1 MRIDITPR
9 ACYHSIM
16 ADPMAPDTADFP
28 LEPARARAR
37 AIDAWCLYDVANSAF
52 ATSVVAAILPV
63 YFAAVAAHTMPA
75 NIATARWGYASAVA
89 MLGSGLAGPL
99 VGAWADR
106 HRMRKRLLG
115 ACVVIGTAGTAGL
128 ALVPAGP
135 WFPLLA
141 LFAVAFLAFA
151 VGNALYDSLLPA
163 VADPGDMHRVSARG
177 FAWGY
182 WGGGV
187 LLAVNLAWILFPK
200 RFGLANVDAATRL
213 SFASVA
219 VWWLGFSIPLFR
231 RVQEPHEE
239 RVLDD
244 RSANPLTEV
253 WATLRS
259 LGGRPELLRF
269 LIAFWLYSDGIGTI
283 VKMATVYGSEVGIGR
298 NDLIGSLLMVQ
309 FVAAP
314 TSLLFGRLARRL
326 GPQRS
331 VALGLAGYVA
341 ITVLGFY
348 MTRPIH
354 FWMLAAL
361 VALFQGGTQALSR
374 SMFASLVPR
383 RRMSELFGFY
393 SVSEKLSGVVGPLLF
408 GVVAQVSGKG
418 RFAVITLLPFFV
430 VGAWLLLTVDLDA
443 GRRRA
448 EAEDAAG

>member
-1 MRIDITPR
+1 
-9 ACYHSIM
+9 
-16 ADPMAPDTADFP
+16 
-28 LEPARARAR
+28 
-37 AIDAWCLYDVANSAF
+37 
-52 ATSVVAAILPV
+52 
-63 YFAAVAAHTMPA
+63 
-75 NIATARWGYASAVA
+75 
-89 MLGSGLAGPL
+89 
-99 VGAWADR
+99 
-106 HRMRKRLLG
+106 
-115 ACVVIGTAGTAGL
+115 
-128 ALVPAGP
+128 
-135 WFPLLA
+135 
-141 LFAVAFLAFA
+141 
-151 VGNALYDSLLPA
+151 ALYDSLLPA

-187 LLAVNLAWILFPK
+187 LLALNLAWILFPK
-200 RFGLANVDAATRL
+200 RFGLANVDTATRL

-219 VWWLGFSIPLFR
+219 VWWLGFSIPLFL
-231 RVQEPHEE
+231 RVHEPHDE
-239 RVLDD
+239 RIGDD

-253 WATLRS
+253 WTTVRS
-259 LGGRPELLRF
+259 LGSRPELLRF

-314 TSLLFGRLARRL
+314 ASLLFGRFARTL

-331 VALGLAGYVA
+331 VALGLVGYVA

-348 MTRPIH
+348 MTRPVH
-354 FWMLAAL
+354 FWLLAVL

-393 SVSEKLSGVVGPLLF
+393 SVSEKLSGVIGPLLF
-408 GVVAQVSGKG
+408 AVVAQVSGKG
-418 RFAVITLLPFFV
+418 RFAVLTLLPFFV
-430 VGAWLLLTVDLDA
+430 VGAWLLLTVNLDA

>member
-1 MRIDITPR
+1 
-9 ACYHSIM
+9 M
-16 ADPMAPDTADFP
+16 AGPGTTPDTAAR
-28 LEPARARAR
+28 ERARAV
-37 AIDAWCLYDVANSAF
+37 DAWCLYDVANSAF

-63 YFAAVAAHTMPA
+63 YFAAVAARTMPA
-75 NIATARWGYASAVA
+75 NLATAKWGYASALA
-89 MLGSGLAGPL
+89 MLGSGIMGPL
-99 VGAWADR
+99 LGAWADR
-106 HRMRKRLLG
+106 HRMRKKLLG
-115 ACVVIGTAGTAGL
+115 ACVVIGTVSTAGL
-128 ALVPAGP
+128 ALVPSGH

-141 LFAVAFLAFA
+141 LFALAFLTFA

-163 VADPGDMHRVSARG
+163 VAEPADMHRVSARG

-187 LLAVNLAWILFPK
+187 LLAVNLAWILWPR
-200 RFGLANVDAATRL
+200 RFGLHDVDAATRL

-219 VWWLGFSIPLFR
+219 VWWLGFSIPLLR
-231 RVQEPHEE
+231 RVQEPAGEAGP
-239 RVLDD
+239 DD
-244 RSANPLTEV
+244 RPANPLAEV
-253 WATLRS
+253 WHTLRG
-259 LGGRPELLRF
+259 LRARPELLRF

-314 TSLLFGRLARRL
+314 ASLAFGRLARTL

-331 VALGLAGYVA
+331 VAIGLAGYVG

-348 MTRPIH
+348 MTRPLH

-393 SVSEKLSGVVGPLLF
+393 SVSEKLSGVIGPLLF
-408 GVVAQVSGKG
+408 AVVAQVSGKG
-418 RFAVITLLPFFV
+418 RFAVLTLMPFFIG
-430 VGAWLLLTVDLDA
+430 GAWLLLTVDLDG

-448 EAEDAAG
+448 QADDATTDTGS

>member
-1 MRIDITPR
+1 
-9 ACYHSIM
+9 
-16 ADPMAPDTADFP
+16 
-28 LEPARARAR
+28 
-37 AIDAWCLYDVANSAF
+37 
-52 ATSVVAAILPV
+52 
-63 YFAAVAAHTMPA
+63 
-75 NIATARWGYASAVA
+75 
-89 MLGSGLAGPL
+89 
-99 VGAWADR
+99 
-106 HRMRKRLLG
+106 
-115 ACVVIGTAGTAGL
+115 
-128 ALVPAGP
+128 
-135 WFPLLA
+135 
-141 LFAVAFLAFA
+141 
-151 VGNALYDSLLPA
+151 
-163 VADPGDMHRVSARG
+163 MHRVSARG

-187 LLAVNLAWILFPK
+187 LLAVNMAWLLFPK

-231 RVQEPHEE
+231 RVREPADETASE
-239 RVLDD
+239 D
-244 RSANPLTEV
+244 RSANPIAEV

-259 LGGRPELLRF
+259 LGSRPELLRF

-314 TSLLFGRLARRL
+314 ASLLFGRFARTL
-326 GPQRS
+326 GAQRA
-331 VALGLAGYVA
+331 VAIGLAGYVA
-341 ITVLGFY
+341 ITVLGFF

-354 FWMLAAL
+354 FWMLAVL

-393 SVSEKLSGVVGPLLF
+393 SVSEKLSGVIGPLLF

-418 RFAVITLLPFFV
+418 RFAVLTLFPFFV
-430 VGAWLLLTVDLDA
+430 IGAWLLLTVNLDA

>member
-1 MRIDITPR
+1 MRIDITSR

-16 ADPMAPDTADFP
+16 VATSAAP
-28 LEPARARAR
+28 EPVERERAR

-63 YFAAVAAHTMPA
+63 YFAAVAAHTMAP
-75 NIATARWGYASAVA
+75 NLATARWGYASALA
-89 MLGSGLAGPL
+89 MLGSGIAGPL
-99 VGAWADR
+99 LGAWADR
-106 HRMRKRLLG
+106 HGMRKRLLG
-115 ACVVIGTAGTAGL
+115 FCVGIGTAGTAGL
-128 ALVPAGP
+128 ALVPTGH

-163 VADPGDMHRVSARG
+163 VAEPEDMHRVSARG

-187 LLAVNLAWILFPK
+187 LLAVNLAWLLFPK
-200 RFGLANVDAATRL
+200 RFGLANADAATRL

-231 RVQEPHEE
+231 RVHEPVDESG
-239 RVLDD
+239 RDD
-244 RSANPLTEV
+244 RAANPLADV
-253 WATLRS
+253 WVTLRS
-259 LGGRPELLRF
+259 LGSRPELLRF

-314 TSLLFGRLARRL
+314 ASLMFGRFARTL
-326 GPQRS
+326 GAQRT
-331 VALGLAGYVA
+331 VAVGIAGYVA

-354 FWMLAAL
+354 FWMLAVL

-393 SVSEKLSGVVGPLLF
+393 SVSEKLSGVIGPLLF
-408 GVVAQVSGKG
+408 GIVAQVSGKG
-418 RFAVITLLPFFV
+418 RFAVLTLLPFFV
-430 VGAWLLLTVDLDA
+430 VGAWLLLTVNLDA

-448 EAEDAAG
+448 EAEDASV

>member
-1 MRIDITPR
+1 MDAPSPR
-9 ACYHSIM
+9 PEAM
-16 ADPMAPDTADFP
+16 PP
-28 LEPARARAR
+28 ERRR

-63 YFAAVAAHTMPA
+63 YFAAIATRAMPA
-75 NIATARWGYASAVA
+75 NLATAKWGYASAAA

-99 VGAWADR
+99 IGAWADR

-115 ACVVIGTAGTAGL
+115 ACVVIGTACTAGL
-128 ALVPAGP
+128 ALAPPGS
-135 WFPLLA
+135 WLPLLT

-163 VADPGDMHRVSARG
+163 VADPGNMHRVSARG

-187 LLAVNLAWILFPK
+187 LLALNLAWILFPK
-200 RFGLANVDAATRL
+200 RFGLANVDTATRL

-219 VWWLGFSIPLFR
+219 VWWLGFSIPLFL
-231 RVQEPHEE
+231 RVHEPHDE
-239 RVLDD
+239 RIGDD

-253 WATLRS
+253 WTTVRS
-259 LGGRPELLRF
+259 LGSRPELLRF

-314 TSLLFGRLARRL
+314 ASLLFGRFARTL

-331 VALGLAGYVA
+331 VALGLVGYVA

-348 MTRPIH
+348 MTRPVH
-354 FWMLAAL
+354 FWLLAVL

-393 SVSEKLSGVVGPLLF
+393 SVSEKLSGVIGPLLF
-408 GVVAQVSGKG
+408 AVVAQVSGKG
-418 RFAVITLLPFFV
+418 RFAVLTLLPFFV
-430 VGAWLLLTVDLDA
+430 VGAWLLLTVNLDA